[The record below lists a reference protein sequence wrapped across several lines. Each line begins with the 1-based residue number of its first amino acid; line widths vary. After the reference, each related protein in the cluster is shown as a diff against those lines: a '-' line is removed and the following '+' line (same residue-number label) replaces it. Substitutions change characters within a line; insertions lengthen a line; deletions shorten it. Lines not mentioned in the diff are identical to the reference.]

1 MINERINKL
10 RELMKKE
17 NLSAYIVPSFDAH
30 KSEYVAQYW
39 KSREFISGF
48 TGSAGTAVILE
59 NKSGLWVDGRYF
71 IQAEKQ
77 IKNTEI
83 ELFKMGQPGVPS
95 FAEWINDN
103 LSQNSNI
110 GIDGKTFSVKEIRD
124 FKNTFEKKNIQIK
137 FEMDLIGELWDSRP
151 KIPDSPVID
160 HDIKFCGKSRKE
172 KKEELLKKLS
182 EKGCDSS
189 LISSLDDIA
198 WFLNLRGNDVNNN
211 PVFYSYCYVD
221 KDNTFLFISESKI
234 NGELS
239 QKLSEDGIKVKNYT
253 EIFNFM
259 KNADSENLFIDPE
272 KTSYSLYIS
281 INKNIK
287 ITEGT
292 NLTTL
297 MKALKNETEKEN
309 LRNANIRDGIYMVKF
324 LKWIDE
330 SDKTELS
337 EIKAQEKLISLR
349 AQDKYSKGSS
359 FDYISAYRENAAMM
373 HYKATK
379 DSDKKFEN
387 KGFYLLDSGEQYLDG
402 TIDITRTVK
411 IGELTETEKRDY
423 TLVLKGMINLSM
435 IKFLHGCTG
444 TNLDI
449 LARRPVWKYGIDY
462 KCGTGHGVGFFLN
475 VHEGPQGI
483 RMQYSPFVLEEGMIL
498 TNEPGIYIENSHGIR
513 TENDMIVKKSEKTEF
528 GQFMEFETL
537 TVCPIDTRPIIKELM
552 TDEEISWLNSY
563 HKSVYDKLSDYLD
576 ENEKKWLEN
585 AVKPI

>member
-1 MINERINKL
+1 
-10 RELMKKE
+10 
-17 NLSAYIVPSFDAH
+17 
-30 KSEYVAQYW
+30 
-39 KSREFISGF
+39 
-48 TGSAGTAVILE
+48 
-59 NKSGLWVDGRYF
+59 
-71 IQAEKQ
+71 
-77 IKNTEI
+77 
-83 ELFKMGQPGVPS
+83 
-95 FAEWINDN
+95 
-103 LSQNSNI
+103 
-110 GIDGKTFSVKEIRD
+110 
-124 FKNTFEKKNIQIK
+124 
-137 FEMDLIGELWDSRP
+137 
-151 KIPDSPVID
+151 
-160 HDIKFCGKSRKE
+160 
-172 KKEELLKKLS
+172 
-182 EKGCDSS
+182 
-189 LISSLDDIA
+189 
-198 WFLNLRGNDVNNN
+198 
-211 PVFYSYCYVD
+211 
-221 KDNTFLFISESKI
+221 
-234 NGELS
+234 
-239 QKLSEDGIKVKNYT
+239 
-253 EIFNFM
+253 
-259 KNADSENLFIDPE
+259 
-272 KTSYSLYIS
+272 
-281 INKNIK
+281 
-287 ITEGT
+287 
-292 NLTTL
+292 

-337 EIKAQEKLISLR
+337 EIKAQDKLISLR

-402 TIDITRTVK
+402 TIDITRTIK

-513 TENDMIVKKSEKTEF
+513 TENDMMVKKSEKTEF

-552 TDEEISWLNSY
+552 TEEEISWLNSY